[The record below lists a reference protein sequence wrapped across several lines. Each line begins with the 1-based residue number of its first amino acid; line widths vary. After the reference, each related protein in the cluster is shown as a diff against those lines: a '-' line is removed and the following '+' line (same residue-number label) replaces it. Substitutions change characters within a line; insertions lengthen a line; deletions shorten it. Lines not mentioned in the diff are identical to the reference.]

1 MHVIKNCSRPIGCC
15 ICSFAYLRWFF
26 GDQFLSPEA
35 ITGRG
40 NGHALF
46 RIDLYLMAAIL
57 SPRRTRS
64 SVSCV
69 PASVRDKGLWGPSK
83 SVCFWNSW
91 RKFWNPTS
99 LEEFDVWLAIGLPF
113 PTHDVAVVIDFLLVP
128 LFQFWLRFGRHHRH
142 AIWIVHFTR
151 WHGSLLVLI
160 LGGVELVRKE
170 PLALFGHSE
179 SDGKLR

>member
-1 MHVIKNCSRPIGCC
+1 MKLVDGRSGGDGITEIEAIGQMIDWSEHRAIPEAVVRP
-15 ICSFAYLRWFF
+15 WFF

-83 SVCFWNSW
+83 SVCF
-91 RKFWNPTS
+91 
-99 LEEFDVWLAIGLPF
+99 
-113 PTHDVAVVIDFLLVP
+113 
-128 LFQFWLRFGRHHRH
+128 
-142 AIWIVHFTR
+142 
-151 WHGSLLVLI
+151 
-160 LGGVELVRKE
+160 
-170 PLALFGHSE
+170 
-179 SDGKLR
+179 